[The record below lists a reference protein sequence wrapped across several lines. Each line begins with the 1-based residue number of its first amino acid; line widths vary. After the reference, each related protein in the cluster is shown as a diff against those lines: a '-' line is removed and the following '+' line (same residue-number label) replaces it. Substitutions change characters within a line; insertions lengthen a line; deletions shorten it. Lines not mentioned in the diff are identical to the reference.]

1 MPSQCHHYSDEHP
14 LCILFIRRYHP
25 ELRPPQKRKS
35 QPLTNETDGFY
46 LTYRHTDQNG
56 IKPPN
61 NEPYVLIQRGGDA
74 KLAITV

>member
-25 ELRPPQKRKS
+25 ALSPPQKRKF
-35 QPLTNETDGFY
+35 QLLINETDGIY
-46 LTYRHTDQNG
+46 LTYRQTDQNG
-56 IKPPN
+56 IKLPN
-61 NEPYVLIQRGGDA
+61 NEPYMLIQRGADA